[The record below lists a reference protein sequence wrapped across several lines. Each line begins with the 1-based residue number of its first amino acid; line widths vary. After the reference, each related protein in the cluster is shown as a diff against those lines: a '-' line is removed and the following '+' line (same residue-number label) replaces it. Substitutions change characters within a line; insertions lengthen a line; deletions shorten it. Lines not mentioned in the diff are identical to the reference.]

1 MFLSRLT
8 LFEKLWIGGEI
19 VYIFFKHLLW
29 EEGGQSLDPNIVAN
43 FKLLLCTAFYMNY
56 ISRSFMIMVIVLD
69 LQCLFQHFSL
79 RFVEEA
85 HWTAGC

>member
-8 LFEKLWIGGEI
+8 LFEKLWNGGEI
-19 VYIFFKHLLW
+19 VYIFFKHLW
-29 EEGGQSLDPNIVAN
+29 EEGAN
-43 FKLLLCTAFYMNY
+43 LLIQGLLPMFKLLLCAAFYVNY
-56 ISRSFMIMVIVLD
+56 ISRSFMIMEIVLN
-69 LQCLFQHFSL
+69 LQCLLQHFSL